1 MTKEEDSAGKQEQTR
16 ETLWS
21 SGASARPGSGTGE
34 KVGVEAGQLEG
45 VCLNKL
51 FWASWPFSTRQRDS
65 RMK

>member
-1 MTKEEDSAGKQEQTR
+1 VTKEEDSAGKQEQTR

-34 KVGVEAGQLEG
+34 KVGVEAGQPEG

-51 FWASWPFSTRQRDS
+51 F
-65 RMK
+65 